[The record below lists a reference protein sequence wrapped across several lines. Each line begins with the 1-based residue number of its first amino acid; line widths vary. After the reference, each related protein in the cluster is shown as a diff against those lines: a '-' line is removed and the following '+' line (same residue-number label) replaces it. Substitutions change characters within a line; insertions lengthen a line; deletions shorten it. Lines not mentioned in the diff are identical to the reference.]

1 MHNNRQSS
9 VRVVSPTMDESWRM
23 RMGAGT
29 KTRPKPNPN
38 LPRRRS
44 TEETSARRAV
54 FDSQTLLHPDDF
66 TDVFGGPP
74 RTVLS
79 RQFSTAD
86 FAKSSNPFYEEIF
99 RETTAPMIGKGR
111 NLPEFRIPAS
121 RERSDR
127 FYSDIFGKK
136 NDADV
141 RRSRSRSKSNSSS
154 VLSSEQLSP
163 LRPEVTAADDFSISS
178 FASKLR
184 PINIPCRLNSSTMMP
199 NEHPMQQE
207 MPYFVPC
214 SRSSHFDDQFPQSEH
229 IDNFRSSHF
238 GFSRLVSSP
247 EISSIEPNSYR
258 NVKVS
263 MDDLELNSPSSVV
276 SSLCQ
281 DHEVKTSKVQYKGWG
296 EQEMEQEEDEVMS
309 SYVIEINADHRE
321 GTEEEAL
328 GVDEAIAWAK
338 EKFYTHHSDQ
348 IWSKCEKDQSAD
360 AEGFSDGQMDR
371 QGATQSLLEEEPN
384 KWAPEGRELEKDME
398 MEVLDEGI
406 RLWSASKEANIR
418 LLLSTLHQ
426 ILWPDS
432 GWYEIH
438 ITNLVE
444 SSQVKKAYQ
453 KARLCLHP
461 DKLQQRGA
469 TFMQKYVAEKAF
481 SILQKM
487 EAWAAYISQDFFF
500 S

>member
-1 MHNNRQSS
+1 
-9 VRVVSPTMDESWRM
+9 
-23 RMGAGT
+23 
-29 KTRPKPNPN
+29 
-38 LPRRRS
+38 
-44 TEETSARRAV
+44 
-54 FDSQTLLHPDDF
+54 
-66 TDVFGGPP
+66 
-74 RTVLS
+74 
-79 RQFSTAD
+79 
-86 FAKSSNPFYEEIF
+86 
-99 RETTAPMIGKGR
+99 
-111 NLPEFRIPAS
+111 
-121 RERSDR
+121 
-127 FYSDIFGKK
+127 
-136 NDADV
+136 
-141 RRSRSRSKSNSSS
+141 
-154 VLSSEQLSP
+154 
-163 LRPEVTAADDFSISS
+163 
-178 FASKLR
+178 
-184 PINIPCRLNSSTMMP
+184 
-199 NEHPMQQE
+199 
-207 MPYFVPC
+207 
-214 SRSSHFDDQFPQSEH
+214 
-229 IDNFRSSHF
+229 
-238 GFSRLVSSP
+238 
-247 EISSIEPNSYR
+247 
-258 NVKVS
+258 

-338 EKFYTHHSDQ
+338 EKFYTHRSDQ

-360 AEGFSDGQMDR
+360 AEGFSDGKMDR

-398 MEVLDEGI
+398 MELLDEGI

-481 SILQKM
+481 SILQ
-487 EAWAAYISQDFFF
+487 EAWAAYISQDVFF